1 MAGPFIVPQSGGVI
15 TISSDGAG
23 FTQNSDPYQY
33 YLNSGG
39 NSQQTS
45 RYTFTF
51 ADGGS
56 FYLTD
61 FTQTGSAFGGA
72 FASSSSI
79 NVVGIPSTP
88 DTGFGSTINVI
99 GGFNFSG
106 TYDIYDA
113 TSNTKKVDNFQPQIA
128 FSPNGYLQPIANFE
142 YSSGI
147 LTVRTPTNGAGFAQA
162 SIPSA
167 GTVSYASPVTGY
179 RGGAGSATPLTISL
193 SGYTPAAPTVLCFYQ
208 GTQIT
213 QANGQNISVEDLNIG
228 DLIHTHK
235 GPMPLKWLG
244 RRKVTKSIR
253 QEYPH
258 QLPVV
263 IERGALGVNMPSKD
277 LMVSQ
282 GHTILV
288 EGHLICAC
296 LLENDINCYRANC
309 DDLPDDFE
317 YFHLEF
323 AEEEVLLLSNGTP
336 TASYVNTQSR
346 MMFDNYQEYIDLYG
360 DLNAEIKPLEYKHRR
375 TACFLDPYKAVVRRS
390 FQEPTAGIGVS
401 KLVPGL

>member
-1 MAGPFIVPQSGGVI
+1 MAGPFIVPQSGGAI
-15 TISSDGAG
+15 TISSIAAG
-23 FTQNSDPYQY
+23 FTQNSNPYQY

-39 NSQQTS
+39 NSQQS
-45 RYTFTF
+45 DKFTFTF
-51 ADGGS
+51 ADGRS

-61 FTQTGSAFGGA
+61 FSQTGSDLGGA
-72 FASSSSI
+72 FASSSLR
-79 NVVGIPSTP
+79 NVVGIPSTA
-88 DTGFGSTINVI
+88 DAGYGSTINVI
-99 GGFNFSG
+99 GGTNFLG

-113 TSNTKKVDNFQPQIA
+113 SNDTKLVDNFKPQID
-128 FSPNGYLQPIANFE
+128 FSPSGFLQPIANFE

-147 LTVRTPTNGAGFAQA
+147 LTVRTPTQSSGAFKLA
-162 SIPSA
+162 SIGST
-167 GTVSYASPVTGY
+167 GTPFYDSPVTGY
-179 RGGAGSATPLTISL
+179 RGGAGSATPLSFALTNPSA
-193 SGYTPAAPTVLCFYQ
+193 STVACFYQ

-213 QANGQNISVEDLNIG
+213 LASGENISVDNLNIG

-235 GPMPLKWLG
+235 GALPLKWLG
-244 RRKVTKSIR
+244 RRKVTKSVR

-258 QLPVV
+258 QLPVI
-263 IERGALGVNMPSKD
+263 IEKGALGFNMPNTD

-309 DDLPDDFE
+309 DDLPEDFE

-323 AEEEVLLLSNGTP
+323 KQEEVLLLSNGTP

-390 FQEPTAGIGVS
+390 FQEPAS
-401 KLVPGL
+401 LCSPN

>member
-1 MAGPFIVPQSGGVI
+1 MATYSVPQSGGAI
-15 TISSDGAG
+15 SISSTAAG

-39 NSQQTS
+39 NSQQS
-45 RYTFTF
+45 SKYTFTF
-51 ADGGS
+51 TDGGS

-61 FTQTGSAFGGA
+61 FTQTGGA
-72 FASSSSI
+72 SASSSFT
-79 NVVGIPSTP
+79 NVVGIPSAA
-88 DTGFGSTINVI
+88 DTGYRSTINVI
-99 GGFNFSG
+99 GGRDFLA

-113 TSNTKKVDNFQPQIA
+113 TSNTLLVNNFQPQVPAAGSYIT
-128 FSPNGYLQPIANFE
+128 PIALFE
-142 YSSGI
+142 YSSGT
-147 LTVRTPTNGAGFAQA
+147 LTVRTPTNGVGIAQA

-167 GTVSYASPVTGY
+167 GTVSYTNPVTGY
-179 RGGAGSATPLTISL
+179 RGGAGSATPLSFAL
-193 SGYTPAAPTVLCFYQ
+193 SGYTPTSSVACFYQ

-213 QANGQNISVEDLNIG
+213 LANGQTISVDDLAIG

-244 RRKVTKSIR
+244 RRKISKSVR
-253 QEYPH
+253 QEFPH

-263 IERGALGVNMPSKD
+263 IEKGALGVNMPSIN

-282 GHTILV
+282 GHSILV
-288 EGHLICAC
+288 DGHLTCAL
-296 LLENDINCYRANC
+296 LLENDINCYRARC

-323 AEEEVLLLSNGTP
+323 DQEEVLLLCNGAP
-336 TASYVNTQSR
+336 TASYVNVQTR
-346 MMFDNYQEYIDLYG
+346 MIFNNYQEYIDLYG
-360 DLNAEIKPLEYKHRR
+360 DLSAEIKPLEYKHRR

-390 FQEPTAGIGVS
+390 FTDPA
-401 KLVPGL
+401 LVV

>member
-1 MAGPFIVPQSGGVI
+1 MAWPFIVPQSGGAI
-15 TISSDGAG
+15 TISSIAAG
-23 FTQNSDPYQY
+23 FTQNSNPYQY

-39 NSQQTS
+39 NSQQS
-45 RYTFTF
+45 DKFTFTF
-51 ADGGS
+51 ADGRS

-61 FTQTGSAFGGA
+61 FSQTGSDLGGA
-72 FASSSSI
+72 FASSSLR
-79 NVVGIPSTP
+79 NVVGIPSTA
-88 DTGFGSTINVI
+88 DAGYGSTINVI
-99 GGFNFSG
+99 GGTNFLG

-113 TSNTKKVDNFQPQIA
+113 SNDTKLVDNFKPQID
-128 FSPNGYLQPIANFE
+128 FSPSGFLQPIANFE

-147 LTVRTPTNGAGFAQA
+147 LTVRTPTQSSGAFKLA
-162 SIPSA
+162 SIGST
-167 GTVSYASPVTGY
+167 GTPFYDSPVTGY
-179 RGGAGSATPLTISL
+179 RGGAGSATPLSFALTNPSA
-193 SGYTPAAPTVLCFYQ
+193 STVACFYQ

-213 QANGQNISVEDLNIG
+213 LASGENISVDNLNIG

-235 GPMPLKWLG
+235 GALPLKWLG
-244 RRKVTKSIR
+244 RRKVTKSVR

-258 QLPVV
+258 QLPVI
-263 IERGALGVNMPSKD
+263 IEKGALGFNMPNTD

-296 LLENDINCYRANC
+296 LLENDINFYRANC
-309 DDLPDDFE
+309 DDLPEDFE
-317 YFHLEF
+317 NFHLEF

-390 FQEPTAGIGVS
+390 FQEPAS
-401 KLVPGL
+401 LCSPN

>member
-1 MAGPFIVPQSGGVI
+1 MAGTFTVPQSGGAI
-15 TISSDGAG
+15 TISSTAAG
-23 FTQNSDPYQY
+23 FTQNSANQY
-33 YLNSGG
+33 YMATGG
-39 NSQQTS
+39 TVQSDIF
-45 RYTFTF
+45 RFTF

-61 FTQTGSAFGGA
+61 FTVLNFSTD
-72 FASSSSI
+72 SI
-79 NVVGIPSTP
+79 YVVGIPSAA
-88 DTGFGSTINVI
+88 DIGYGSTVNVI
-99 GGFNFSG
+99 GSSDLNA

-113 TSNTKKVDNFQPQIA
+113 TTNAKLVDNFLPQTNSA
-128 FSPNGYLQPIANFE
+128 PSYSQSIANFE
-142 YSSGI
+142 YSSGL
-147 LTVRTPTNGAGFAQA
+147 LTVRTPTQSSGNIAGGTSIASTGAVA
-162 SIPSA
+162 
-167 GTVSYASPVTGY
+167 YAVPVTDY
-179 RGGAGSATPLTISL
+179 KGGAGSATPLTFNL
-193 SGYTPAAPTVLCFYQ
+193 SGYVPASVPCFYQ

-213 QANGQNISVEDLNIG
+213 LTSGKTISVEDLNIG

-235 GPMPLKWLG
+235 GALPLKWLG
-244 RRKVTKSIR
+244 RRKVTKSVR
-253 QEYPH
+253 QQYPH
-258 QLPVV
+258 QLPVI
-263 IERGALGVNMPSKD
+263 IEKGALGFNMPNTD

-309 DDLPDDFE
+309 DYLPDDFE

-336 TASYVNTQSR
+336 TASYVNTQTR

-390 FQEPTAGIGVS
+390 FQEPTQV
-401 KLVPGL
+401 

>member
-1 MAGPFIVPQSGGVI
+1 MATGG
-15 TISSDGAG
+15 TLPSSI
-23 FTQNSDPYQY
+23 F
-33 YLNSGG
+33 
-39 NSQQTS
+39 
-45 RYTFTF
+45 TFTF

-61 FTQTGSAFGGA
+61 FNQLVFSTDSKY
-72 FASSSSI
+72 
-79 NVVGIPSTP
+79 VVGIPGAA
-88 DTGFGSTINVI
+88 DAGYGSTINII
-99 GGFNFSG
+99 GGENTAA

-113 TSNTKKVDNFQPQIA
+113 TSNTKLVDNFQPQV
-128 FSPNGYLQPIANFE
+128 NGAEYYYQPIANFE
-142 YSSGI
+142 YSSGL
-147 LTVRTPTNGAGFAQA
+147 LTVRTPTQSSGSLAGNAAGGTSIGSTGAVA
-162 SIPSA
+162 
-167 GTVSYASPVTGY
+167 YAAPVTGY
-179 RGGAGSATPLTISL
+179 KGGAGSAIPLTFNL
-193 SGYTPAAPTVLCFYQ
+193 SGYVPASVPCFYQ

-213 QANGQNISVEDLNIG
+213 LANGQNISAEDLIIG

-235 GPMPLKWLG
+235 GALPLKWLG
-244 RRKVTKSIR
+244 RRKVTKSVR
-253 QEYPH
+253 QDYPH

-263 IERGALGVNMPSKD
+263 IEKGALGFNMPNTD

-346 MMFDNYQEYIDLYG
+346 MMFNNYQEYIDLYG

-375 TACFLDPYKAVVRRS
+375 TACFLDLYKAVVRRS
-390 FQEPTAGIGVS
+390 FQEPAS
-401 KLVPGL
+401 LCSPN

>member
-1 MAGPFIVPQSGGVI
+1 MATYPVPQSAGAI
-15 TISSDGAG
+15 TISSTAAG
-23 FTQNSDPYQY
+23 FTQNSANRY
-33 YLNSGG
+33 YTSNSGT
-39 NSQQTS
+39 TS
-45 RYTFTF
+45 TSDIFTFTF

-61 FTQTGSAFGGA
+61 FNELSFGS
-72 FASSSSI
+72 SNSR
-79 NVVGIPSTP
+79 NVVGIPSTA
-88 DTGFGSTINVI
+88 DAGFDSTINVI
-99 GGFNFSG
+99 GGGGFNT

-113 TSNTKKVDNFQPQIA
+113 TSGAQLIDNFKPQSSGA
-128 FSPNGYLQPIANFE
+128 GYYFNPIANFD

-147 LTVRTPTNGAGFAQA
+147 LTVRTPTQSSGNIAGGTSIGSTGAVA
-162 SIPSA
+162 
-167 GTVSYASPVTGY
+167 YAVPVTDY
-179 RGGAGSATPLTISL
+179 KGGAGSETPLSFAL
-193 SGYTPAAPTVLCFYQ
+193 SGYTPAASTVLCFYQ

-213 QANGQNISVEDLNIG
+213 LTDGITISVEDLNIG

-390 FQEPTAGIGVS
+390 FQEPAS
-401 KLVPGL
+401 LCSPN